1 MCHDKASKTTEVVNM
16 NITLF
21 LSLFTI
27 GSLVSSLL
35 TEALKKTFEEMS
47 PNIIALVDA
56 GVVGLLGTT
65 AAYILMG
72 VAWTPQNIVCLVLM
86 VFCIWV
92 GSMVGYDKVLQT
104 IAQIKG

>member
-1 MCHDKASKTTEVVNM
+1 M

-35 TEALKKTFEEMS
+35 TEALKKAFKEIST
-47 PNIIALVDA
+47 NIIALIDA
-56 GVVGLLGTT
+56 GVVGLAGTS
-65 AAYILMG
+65 AAYILMK
-72 VAWTPQNIVCLVLM
+72 VDWTPQNIVCLILM

>member
-1 MCHDKASKTTEVVNM
+1 M